1 MLFSPRCRAAPRAG
15 YRPAGNVTPA
25 SEAESLVKS
34 DPVSGETLWQGQAA
48 SPAQVS
54 AACEAARFS
63 GFTGNGFRQL
73 SFVGLQLRGKFF
85 YRRLTLGKRPLCP
98 NRKTALGSAD

>member
-1 MLFSPRCRAAPRAG
+1 VPAR
-15 YRPAGNVTPA
+15 RPGPA
-25 SEAESLVKS
+25 TGFHRLPGVKS

-54 AACEAARFS
+54 AACEAARAAFRFPARFS

-85 YRRLTLGKRPLCP
+85 YRRLTR
-98 NRKTALGSAD
+98 DD